1 VDREIPVRRES
12 SNDERKIIARLMTIP
27 TESPPSAAGR
37 DAVVRR
43 IREGGALAVVR
54 VPRADD
60 VLPVSCALHEGGVSA
75 IEVTMT
81 VPGALGAIALL
92 AREMGDDVLIGV
104 GSVLDEE
111 TARRAVEAGARFVV
125 SPVFKAEV
133 VAEAQR
139 QGAAALPGAFTPTE
153 ILRAHEAGADMV
165 KVFPS
170 DALGPA
176 FIKGVLAPMPFLRLV
191 PTGGVT
197 PANAGEWIRAGAA
210 AVGLGGA
217 LVDTTL
223 VAKGDWASITR
234 LARKTADEVA
244 AARGGA
250 A

>member
-1 VDREIPVRRES
+1 MS
-12 SNDERKIIARLMTIP
+12 Q
-27 TESPPSAAGR
+27 TESPPVGR
-37 DAVVRR
+37 EAIVQR
-43 IREGGALAVVR
+43 ITSLGALAVVR

-60 VLPVSCALHEGGVSA
+60 VLPVARALHAGGVSA

-81 VPGALGAIALL
+81 VPGALQAVERL
-92 AREMGDDVLIGV
+92 AREGDGEMLVGV
-104 GSVLDEE
+104 GSVLDAD

-125 SPVFKAEV
+125 SPVFRAEI

-139 QGAAALPGAFTPTE
+139 HGAAALPGAFTPTE
-153 ILRAHEAGADMV
+153 ILRAHEAGADLV

-197 PANAGEWIRAGAA
+197 PANAGTWIRAGAA
-210 AVGLGGA
+210 AVGLGSA
-217 LVDTTL
+217 LVDTAL
-223 VAKGDWASITR
+223 VARGDWATLTR
-234 LARKTADEVA
+234 LAMETVDKVA
-244 AARGGA
+244 EARGGA